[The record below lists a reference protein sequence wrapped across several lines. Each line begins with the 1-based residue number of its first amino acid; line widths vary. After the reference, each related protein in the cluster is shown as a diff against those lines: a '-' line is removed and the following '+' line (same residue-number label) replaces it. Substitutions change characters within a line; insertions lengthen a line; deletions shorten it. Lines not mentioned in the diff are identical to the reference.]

1 MAYKGVTKHEVH
13 AKNPFI
19 EKAMEEISVRQRKEM
34 IRRTKEGEGLLIV
47 SERSGEVEGH
57 TAFMRYI
64 EVDEAQFAK
73 LYLSELSALFDLTK
87 PAIRVL
93 AYLLS
98 ALKPN
103 KDTVLFIMDDCIEY
117 TKYKGKKD
125 VLSGLSC
132 LIESKI
138 IARSKQEFIYF
149 INPLIFFNGN
159 RVTFAKTYVKKRK
172 YEFNPNQIELFEGS
186 NNEKALPSN
195 NESGE

>member
-1 MAYKGVTKHEVH
+1 MAYKGVKKHEVH
-13 AKNPFI
+13 EKNPFMQ
-19 EKAMEEISVRQRKEM
+19 KAMEEISVKQRKEM
-34 IRRTKEGEGLLIV
+34 LRRTKEGEGLLIV

-57 TAFMRYI
+57 TAFVRYI

-73 LYLSELSALFDLTK
+73 FYLSELSTLFDLTK

-93 AYLLS
+93 AYLLN

-103 KDTVLFIMDDCIEY
+103 KDTVLFIMDDCLDY
-117 TKYKGKKD
+117 TKYKAKKD

-138 IARSKQEFIYF
+138 IARSKQEFLYF
-149 INPLIFFNGN
+149 INPLVFFNGN
-159 RVTFAKTYVKKRK
+159 RVTFARSYVKKRT
-172 YEFNPNQIELFEGS
+172 FNFSVQNE
-186 NNEKALPSN
+186 NYDEKALPSH